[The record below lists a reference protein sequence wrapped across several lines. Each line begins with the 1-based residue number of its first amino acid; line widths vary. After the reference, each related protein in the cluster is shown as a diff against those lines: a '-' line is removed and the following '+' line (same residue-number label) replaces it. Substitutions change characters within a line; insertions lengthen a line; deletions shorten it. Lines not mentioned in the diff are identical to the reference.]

1 MDTEKVVSIPQ
12 GSILAY
18 RVLQLVL
25 EEDGWGKPIPPP
37 PTLYPTHPLPAV
49 KYQGAV
55 RSKRREGSPRVPHC
69 PSSMLARPPKKT

>member
-1 MDTEKVVSIPQ
+1 MDTERVVSIPQ

-25 EEDGWGKPIPPP
+25 EEDSWGKPIHPA
-37 PTLYPTHPLPAV
+37 LYPTDPLPAA

-55 RSKRREGSPRVPHC
+55 RSKRREGSPRAPHC
-69 PSSMLARPPKKT
+69 LSSVLVRQSKKT

>member
-25 EEDGWGKPIPPP
+25 EEDSWGKPIHPA
-37 PTLYPTHPLPAV
+37 LYPTHPLPAV

-55 RSKRREGSPRVPHC
+55 RSKRGKEVPGL
-69 PSSMLARPPKKT
+69 PIA

>member
-25 EEDGWGKPIPPP
+25 EEDGWGKPIHRA
-37 PTLYPTHPLPAV
+37 LYPTHPLPAV

-55 RSKRREGSPRVPHC
+55 RSKRGEGSPRAPHC
-69 PSSMLARPPKKT
+69 LSSVLVRPPKKT